1 MPIWTFD
8 LPDDAQP
15 ILLLSVQGTHLPY
28 KGLCTIER
36 TERPLALRAVA
47 AAIVSS

>member
-1 MPIWTFD
+1 MGAKECLLHTP
-8 LPDDAQP
+8 LEVGRQDDTQP

-36 TERPLALRAVA
+36 TERPLTL
-47 AAIVSS
+47 